1 MDWESLFKRYVWDDN
16 KTPYLVPV
24 AKLNRRQADSE
35 IMIYSLFL
43 GVLFGIVAV
52 ASLSA
57 DAPHGYSPGM
67 ALYGFSVV
75 CAAVCF
81 GVAKSYAAALYLSA
95 TPLAGLAYV
104 LLYGFGSER
113 ELVDTVVVAV
123 VLLLLLRYSLRIVAV
138 ARAYPELPQ
147 APGDDPPRRRLFK
160 K

>member
-35 IMIYSLFL
+35 ITVYSLFL
-43 GVLFGIVAV
+43 GVLFGVVAV
-52 ASLSA
+52 ASLTA
-57 DAPHGYSPGM
+57 DAPHGYAPGM

-81 GVAKSYAAALYLSA
+81 GVAKSYLAALYLSA
-95 TPLAGLAYV
+95 TPVAGLAYV
-104 LLYGFGSER
+104 LLYGLGSER
-113 ELVDTVVVAV
+113 ELLDTVVVAI
-123 VLLLLLRYSLRIVAV
+123 VLVLLLRYSRRIVAV
-138 ARAYPELPQ
+138 ARAYPELPE
-147 APGDDPPRRRLFK
+147 APDDDTPRRRLFK

>member
-24 AKLNRRQADSE
+24 SKLNRRQANSE
-35 IMIYSLFL
+35 IMIFSLFL
-43 GVLFGIVAV
+43 GVLFGVVAV

-57 DAPHGYSPGM
+57 KAPHGYSPNM
-67 ALYGFSVV
+67 ALYGFTVV

-81 GVAKSYAAALYLSA
+81 GVAKSYVAALYLSA

-113 ELVDTVVVAV
+113 ELLDTVIVAT
-123 VLLLLLRYSLRIVAV
+123 VLVLLLRYSRRIVSV
-138 ARAYPELPQ
+138 ARAYPGLPEG
-147 APGDDPPRRRLFK
+147 PDDDTPRRGLFK
-160 K
+160 